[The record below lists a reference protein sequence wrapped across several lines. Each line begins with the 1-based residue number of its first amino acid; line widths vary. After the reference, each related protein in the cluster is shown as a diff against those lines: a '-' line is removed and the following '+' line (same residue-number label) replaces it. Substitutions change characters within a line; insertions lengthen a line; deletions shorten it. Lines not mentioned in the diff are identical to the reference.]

1 MKNKN
6 AVICIVCALILV
18 LTLPAFANHS
28 GKAKPEKK
36 GILLVAFGSSIP
48 EAQVAFEHI
57 EKKTR
62 EAFPEIPIRWAFTS
76 HMIRKKMA
84 DEGKNLD
91 SVAQALANMT
101 EEGFT
106 HVAVQSLHTIA
117 GEEFHELKQTVRAF
131 AHIPEGF
138 QKISTGLPLLGDQ
151 KDMERVVS
159 AIISTIPEQRK
170 PKDAVVLMGHGTSH
184 GSNAV
189 YAALMWQLQLQD
201 PNLFLGV
208 VEGFPEIND
217 ILPILKERNIQKVW
231 LMPFMS
237 VAGDH
242 ARNDMAG
249 PEKDSWKS
257 VLNHAGINCEV
268 ILRGTGEYDEFVEI
282 WIDHIRN
289 TLNQF

>member
-1 MKNKN
+1 MKNKM
-6 AVICIVCALILV
+6 ALVFMGCVLLLV
-18 LTLPAFANHS
+18 LTMPAFGMHH
-28 GKAKPEKK
+28 GKAKPEKT

-48 EAQVAFEHI
+48 EARVAFEHI

-62 EAFPEIPIRWAFTS
+62 EAFPEIPVRWAFTS
-76 HMIRKKMA
+76 HIIRKKMA

-91 SVAQALANMT
+91 SVAQALSNMA

-106 HVAVQSLHTIA
+106 HVAVQSLHTIP
-117 GEEFHELKQTVRAF
+117 GEEFHELKQTIRAF
-131 AHIPEGF
+131 GHIPEGF
-138 QKISTGLPLLGDQ
+138 QKILTGLPLMGDQ

-170 PKDAVVLMGHGTSH
+170 PEDAVVLMGHGTPH
-184 GSNAV
+184 GSNAF
-189 YAALMWQLQLQD
+189 YTALMWQLQLQD
-201 PNLFLGV
+201 PNLFLGA
-208 VEGFPEIND
+208 VEGFPEISD
-217 ILPILKERNIQKVW
+217 ILPILKARNIQKVW

-249 PEKDSWKS
+249 PEEDSWKS

-268 ILRGTGEYDEFVEI
+268 ILRGTGEYDEFVDI
-282 WIDHIRN
+282 WVDHIRDAMKD
-289 TLNQF
+289 F

>member
-1 MKNKN
+1 MKKKIS
-6 AVICIVCALILV
+6 VISSVLV
-18 LTLPAFANHS
+18 LLLVLALPAFGSHH
-28 GKAKPEKK
+28 GKVKPEKK

-57 EKKTR
+57 GKKVG
-62 EAFPEIPIRWAFTS
+62 EAFPEIPVRWAFTS
-76 HMIRKKMA
+76 QMIRKKMA

-91 SVAQALANMT
+91 SVAQGLANMA
-101 EEGFT
+101 EEDFT
-106 HVAVQSLHTIA
+106 HVAVQSLHTIP

-138 QKISTGLPLLGDQ
+138 QTISTGLPLLGDQ

-159 AIISTIPEQRK
+159 AIISTIPEKRK
-170 PKDAVVLMGHGTSH
+170 PEDALVLMGHGTPH
-184 GSNAV
+184 GSNAF
-189 YAALMWQLQLQD
+189 YTALMWQLQLQD
-201 PNLFLGV
+201 PNVFIGA

-217 ILPILKERNIQKVW
+217 ILPILQKRNIKKVW

-257 VLNHAGINCEV
+257 VLNHGGMNCEV

-289 TLNQF
+289 SLNRF

>member
-1 MKNKN
+1 MKNK
-6 AVICIVCALILV
+6 ILV
-18 LTLPAFANHS
+18 MFSILAVLLVFTLPALGAQHD
-28 GKAKPEKK
+28 KAKPEKK
-36 GILLVAFGSSIP
+36 GILLVAFGSSVP
-48 EAQVAFEHI
+48 EALVAFEHI
-57 EKKTR
+57 EKKAR
-62 EAFPEIPIRWAFTS
+62 EAFPDIPVRWAFTS

-91 SVAQALANMT
+91 SVTQALADMA

-106 HVAVQSLHTIA
+106 QVAVQSLHTIS
-117 GEEFHELKQTVRAF
+117 GEEFHDLNLTVQAF
-131 AHIPEGF
+131 RSIPEGF
-138 QKISTGLPLLGDQ
+138 EQIMIGLPLLGNQ
-151 KDMERVVS
+151 KDMEQVAS
-159 AIISTIPEQRK
+159 AIMSTIPEQRK
-170 PKDAVVLMGHGTSH
+170 PEDAVLLMGHGTSH
-184 GSNAV
+184 ASNTS

-237 VAGDH
+237 IAGDH

-249 PEKDSWKS
+249 PEEDSWKS
-257 VLNHAGINCEV
+257 ILHDAGMNCEV

-282 WIDHIRN
+282 WIDHIRDAIN
-289 TLNQF
+289 RL

>member
-1 MKNKN
+1 MKNK
-6 AVICIVCALILV
+6 ILV
-18 LTLPAFANHS
+18 MCSILALLLVFTLPALGAQHD
-28 GKAKPEKK
+28 KVKPEKK
-36 GILLVAFGSSIP
+36 GILLVAFGSSVP
-48 EAQVAFEHI
+48 EALVAFEHI
-57 EKKTR
+57 EKKAR
-62 EAFPEIPIRWAFTS
+62 EAFPDIPVRWAFTS

-91 SVAQALANMT
+91 SVTQALADMA

-106 HVAVQSLHTIA
+106 QVAVQSLHTIS
-117 GEEFHELKQTVRAF
+117 GEEFHDLNLTVKAF
-131 AHIPEGF
+131 RSIPEGF
-138 QKISTGLPLLGDQ
+138 EQIMIGLPLLGNQ
-151 KDMERVVS
+151 KDMEQVAL
-159 AIISTIPEQRK
+159 AIMSTIPEQRK
-170 PKDAVVLMGHGTSH
+170 PEDAVLLMGHGTSH
-184 GSNAV
+184 ASNTS

-237 VAGDH
+237 IAGDH

-249 PEKDSWKS
+249 PEEDSWKS
-257 VLNHAGINCEV
+257 ILHDAGMNCEV

-282 WIDHIRN
+282 WIDHIRDTIN
-289 TLNQF
+289 RF

>member
-1 MKNKN
+1 MKNK
-6 AVICIVCALILV
+6 IVVMFSMLV
-18 LTLPAFANHS
+18 LLLVFTLPALGAQHD
-28 GKAKPEKK
+28 KVKPEKK

-57 EKKTR
+57 EKKAR
-62 EAFPEIPIRWAFTS
+62 EAFPEVPIRWAFTS

-91 SVAQALANMT
+91 SVTQALADMA

-106 HVAVQSLHTIA
+106 KVAVQSLHTIS
-117 GEEFHELKQTVRAF
+117 GEEFHELNLTVRAF
-131 AHIPEGF
+131 RNIPEGF
-138 QKISTGLPLLGDQ
+138 DQIMTGLPLLGNQ

-159 AIISTIPEQRK
+159 AILSVIPEQRK
-170 PKDAVVLMGHGTSH
+170 PEDAVLLMGHGTSH
-184 GSNAV
+184 ASNTS
-189 YAALMWQLQLQD
+189 YTALMWQLQLQD

-217 ILPILKERNIQKVW
+217 ILPILKERKIQKVW

-237 VAGDH
+237 IAGDH

-249 PEKDSWKS
+249 SEEDSWKS
-257 VLNHAGINCEV
+257 ILHHAGMNCEV

-282 WIDHIRN
+282 WIDHIRDTIN
-289 TLNQF
+289 RF

>member
-1 MKNKN
+1 MKNK
-6 AVICIVCALILV
+6 ILV
-18 LTLPAFANHS
+18 MCSILALLLVFTLPALGAQHD
-28 GKAKPEKK
+28 KVKPEKK
-36 GILLVAFGSSIP
+36 GILLVAFGSSVP
-48 EAQVAFEHI
+48 EALVAFEHI
-57 EKKTR
+57 EKKAR
-62 EAFPEIPIRWAFTS
+62 EAFPDIPVRWAFTS

-91 SVAQALANMT
+91 SVTQALADMA

-106 HVAVQSLHTIA
+106 QVAVQSLHTIS
-117 GEEFHELKQTVRAF
+117 GEEFHDLNLTVKAF
-131 AHIPEGF
+131 RSIPEGF
-138 QKISTGLPLLGDQ
+138 EQIMIGLPLLGNQ
-151 KDMERVVS
+151 KDMEQVAS
-159 AIISTIPEQRK
+159 AIMSTIPEQRK
-170 PKDAVVLMGHGTSH
+170 PEDAVLLMGHGTSH
-184 GSNAV
+184 ASNTS

-237 VAGDH
+237 IAGDH

-249 PEKDSWKS
+249 PEEDSWKS
-257 VLNHAGINCEV
+257 ILHDAGMNCEV

-282 WIDHIRN
+282 WIDHIRDTIN
-289 TLNQF
+289 RF

>member
-1 MKNKN
+1 
-6 AVICIVCALILV
+6 
-18 LTLPAFANHS
+18 
-28 GKAKPEKK
+28 
-36 GILLVAFGSSIP
+36 
-48 EAQVAFEHI
+48 
-57 EKKTR
+57 
-62 EAFPEIPIRWAFTS
+62 
-76 HMIRKKMA
+76 MA
-84 DEGKNLD
+84 
-91 SVAQALANMT
+91 

-131 AHIPEGF
+131 GHIPEGF
-138 QKISTGLPLLGDQ
+138 HKISTGLPLLGDQ

-170 PKDAVVLMGHGTSH
+170 PEDAVVLMGHGTSH

-249 PEKDSWKS
+249 PEEDSWKS
-257 VLNHAGINCEV
+257 VLNHAGINGEV

-282 WIDHIRN
+282 WIDHIRDI
-289 TLNQF
+289 LRQF

>member
-1 MKNKN
+1 MKKKIS
-6 AVICIVCALILV
+6 VIFSVLVLLLV
-18 LTLPAFANHS
+18 LTPPAFGSHHA
-28 GKAKPEKK
+28 KVKPEKK
-36 GILLVAFGSSIP
+36 GILLVAFGSSIT

-57 EKKTR
+57 EKKTG

-76 HMIRKKMA
+76 QMIRKKMA

-91 SVAQALANMT
+91 SVAQALANMA

-106 HVAVQSLHTIA
+106 HVAIQSLHIIP

-170 PKDAVVLMGHGTSH
+170 REDAVMLMGHGTSH
-184 GSNAV
+184 GSNAA

-201 PNLFLGV
+201 PNVFIGT

-217 ILPILKERNIQKVW
+217 ILPILQKRNIKKVW

-268 ILRGTGEYDEFVEI
+268 ILRGIGEYDEFVEI